1 MRSLLAALAAV
12 VLPCFAAVPAPAQAP
27 APAPA
32 QEQAAGATVTVAN
45 MAFTPATVGVGMGE
59 TVTWNFQDATTH
71 TATSV
76 PRGFFDTGTASNGAS
91 RTVRFPSAG
100 VFDYAC
106 RIHPMMRG
114 KVRVPM
120 TATGS
125 AEDGWKLRWLVGTN
139 PKGRTYD
146 VQKRRTG
153 TTTWSL
159 FRNQTTTASGR
170 FDPGAGSWQVR
181 ARTIKK
187 NVSSG
192 WSPTLTLS

>member
-1 MRSLLAALAAV
+1 MRSLLAALAAI
-12 VLPCFAAVPAPAQAP
+12 VLPCFAAVPAPAQ
-27 APAPA
+27 APA

-45 MAFTPATVGVGMGE
+45 MAFTPAKVGVGMGE

-76 PRGFFDTGTASNGAS
+76 PRGFFDTGTAASGAS

-100 VFDYAC
+100 VFDYPC

-125 AEDGWKLRWLVGTN
+125 AEDGWKLRWLVGDEPEGPHLRRPEAAEGGHDLVAVPEPDDDRVGPVRPRRGVLAGARPDHQGATSRRA
-139 PKGRTYD
+139 GR
-146 VQKRRTG
+146 R
-153 TTTWSL
+153 
-159 FRNQTTTASGR
+159 
-170 FDPGAGSWQVR
+170 P
-181 ARTIKK
+181 
-187 NVSSG
+187 
-192 WSPTLTLS
+192 